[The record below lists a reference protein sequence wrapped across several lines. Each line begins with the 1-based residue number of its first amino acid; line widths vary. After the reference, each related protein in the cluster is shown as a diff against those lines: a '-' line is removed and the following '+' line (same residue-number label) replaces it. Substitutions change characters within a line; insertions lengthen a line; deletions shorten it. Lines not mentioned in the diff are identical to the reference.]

1 MGLMAWLKRVLK
13 ELKRS
18 TTMPVKLYYDNITA
32 ISITHSAVQ
41 YDRKKHVEINK
52 HIIKEKFE
60 A

>member
-1 MGLMAWLKRVLK
+1 
-13 ELKRS
+13 
-18 TTMPVKLYYDNITA
+18 MPVKLYYDNITA

-60 A
+60 AWVICMQFVPISQ